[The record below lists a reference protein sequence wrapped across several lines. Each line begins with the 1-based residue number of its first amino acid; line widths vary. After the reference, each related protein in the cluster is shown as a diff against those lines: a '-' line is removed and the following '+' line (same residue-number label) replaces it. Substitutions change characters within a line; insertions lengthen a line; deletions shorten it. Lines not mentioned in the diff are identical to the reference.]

1 VNGRNHTLLAALSGA
16 AAALTLFQVWYV
28 SLPLEQASAIDFCR
42 LSPVVDCL
50 KSLHAHG
57 HEIHLWVVAVLPL
70 LCACCLFMLAL
81 CAFAWVGDERQRDSW
96 LALARLVSFP
106 ASGLALFVLLN
117 DMMVANATSVSAIL
131 VAITCLTISARTVL
145 GGLLGAKPRFSWPL
159 AGILGA
165 AVLGAF
171 FMQGAV
177 AARRGIDYVNSERD
191 SAEPGVLWPR
201 VARQLPRRGAAHLGN
216 WTAPHEVIL
225 FVDGSD
231 ASKSVMQQAAA
242 LMPGYA
248 DKVLLTI
255 VARGAIGAGLIE
267 AQQKGKVAEFLRAPY
282 DVEAM
287 TPLQQR
293 QQRGWPS
300 DVKPADLPVA
310 LAPGIRRQGDFPL
323 KALLDVIAR

>member
-1 VNGRNHTLLAALSGA
+1 VKRDHTLLASLAGVAS
-16 AAALTLFQVWYV
+16 ALTLFQVWYV
-28 SLPLEQASAIDFCR
+28 SLPLEQASTVDFCR

-57 HEIHLWVVAVLPL
+57 HEIHLWVISVVPA

-117 DMMVANATSVSAIL
+117 DLMVAKATSASAIL
-131 VAITCLTISARTVL
+131 VAITCVAISARTVL
-145 GGLLGAKPRFSWPL
+145 SGLRGAKPRFSWPL
-159 AGILGA
+159 AGIA
-165 AVLGAF
+165 AATVLGAF

-201 VARQLPRRGAAHLGN
+201 VARQLPRRGAAHLGS
-216 WTAPHEVIL
+216 WTAPHEVVL
-225 FVDGSD
+225 FVDGSERS
-231 ASKSVMQQAAA
+231 ARVMREAVE
-242 LMPGYA
+242 LMPEYA

-255 VARGAIGAGLIE
+255 VARGTVGAGLVE
-267 AQQKGKVAEFLRAPY
+267 AQRRGRVADFLRAPY
-282 DVEAM
+282 EVE
-287 TPLQQR
+287 TIDPLQRR
-293 QQRGWPS
+293 QERGWPA
-300 DVKPADLPVA
+300 DVKPSELPVA

-323 KALLDVIAR
+323 KPLLDMIAR